1 MKYLKKFEAL
11 DNDKINRIKDAVQGR
26 KKNRISDDEEDVYI
40 TYKRKNSDE
49 YRNLA
54 GPLKMTQYTSGCGLS
69 GWGVSFF
76 SSYSPESVYKSAS
89 KSDKIRFYSKEESK
103 EIEKTMK
110 YIRDAFYKLPQVAFS
125 ASKGKESPWRVF
137 GMSTPKYCFDGEVL
151 HIDLNVP
158 REVRHPDEYPSY
170 HNNSD
175 YDYTFKRI
183 DEIESA
189 VLDVADY
196 IEEKGYKV
204 DISAW

>member
-1 MKYLKKFEAL
+1 MTRYLKNQHTRDLMLKNPYTCNKRFNFL
-11 DNDKINRIKDAVQGR
+11 LNGMNDTIG
-26 KKNRISDDEEDVYI
+26 
-40 TYKRKNSDE
+40 TYEWDYFAR
-49 YRNLA
+49 
-54 GPLKMTQYTSGCGLS
+54 
-69 GWGVSFF
+69 
-76 SSYSPESVYKSAS
+76 
-89 KSDKIRFYSKEESK
+89 